1 MESLDVDD
9 GMNSH
14 LNKQQTGRSAK
25 ILSIAK
31 GAVIASWPSQ
41 LPLGTCSSEGTIPDK
56 AVTNQLRQRPL
67 APRYFSIS

>member
-25 ILSIAK
+25 ILSMQRA
-31 GAVIASWPSQ
+31 PS
-41 LPLGTCSSEGTIPDK
+41 
-56 AVTNQLRQRPL
+56 LRAGHLNCRLVL
-67 APRYFSIS
+67 AHLKEQFQTRQSPTSFANVR